1 MDNSTGEQ
9 TELMMFKKGLEIL
22 FLCIGLFCSNSGAQT
37 PDRAKISEPGP
48 RTISGGIIND
58 KAISLAKPDYPE
70 AAKSAGADGAINVKV
85 LIDEGGS
92 VIEAEGIAG
101 NILLRQA
108 AVDAAFASKFSPT
121 LLQGQPVKVSGIII
135 YNFVFNR
142 VNWLGFG
149 KAIESIR
156 VYNNLSH
163 EPVAGYLTMEFAA
176 EKATLLA
183 IDSADGDRAKAVGNV
198 IGGI

>member
-22 FLCIGLFCSNSGAQT
+22 FLCIGLFCFNSGAQT

-85 LIDEGGS
+85 LIDE
-92 VIEAEGIAG
+92 VEA
-101 NILLRQA
+101 
-108 AVDAAFASKFSPT
+108 
-121 LLQGQPVKVSGIII
+121 
-135 YNFVFNR
+135 
-142 VNWLGFG
+142 
-149 KAIESIR
+149 
-156 VYNNLSH
+156 
-163 EPVAGYLTMEFAA
+163 
-176 EKATLLA
+176 
-183 IDSADGDRAKAVGNV
+183 
-198 IGGI
+198 